1 MGKRFTLLAICGCLW
16 FFCQTADAGNDCREW
31 MTVKYAGVDKKI
43 RFGNVRV
50 GECFLNDSS
59 VTFHDNGGAD
69 YEIVASTTE
78 QSGLGSTDTMHITI
92 DVCQRSNDL
101 VCDQLGDSTKCPGT
115 IPAGRFNLQSFNTSI
130 HPDHKPPSV
139 RVPGML
145 LEGSDPATPR
155 E

>member
-1 MGKRFTLLAICGCLW
+1 MLLAICGCLLL
-16 FFCQTADAGNDCREW
+16 FCQTADAGNDCREW

-50 GECFLNDSS
+50 GECMLNDSS
-59 VTFHDNGGAD
+59 VTFHEDGGAD
-69 YEIVASTTE
+69 YEIVASTME
-78 QSGLGSTDTMHITI
+78 QSGLSSMDAMHVII
-92 DVCQRSNDL
+92 DVYSQRSNDL

-115 IPAGRFNLQSFNTSI
+115 IPAGTFNLQSFNTSI